1 MACMKADKRVIAAT
15 ETMQEQ
21 AIIIEYTLTKV
32 VKRKP
37 GKALTEKQYY
47 ILRKQGTERPF
58 QNEFNDN
65 QPLFCAACKLP
76 LFDSETKFNSG
87 TDGLVLLLL

>member
-1 MACMKADKRVIAAT
+1 M
-15 ETMQEQ
+15 
-21 AIIIEYTLTKV
+21 
-32 VKRKP
+32 

-65 QPLFCAACKLP
+65 HKTGHYFVQPAF

-87 TDGLVLLLL
+87 TDGLVLCPLNKTELKKWWIIV

>member
-1 MACMKADKRVIAAT
+1 M
-15 ETMQEQ
+15 
-21 AIIIEYTLTKV
+21 
-32 VKRKP
+32 

-65 QPLFCAACKLP
+65 HKRVIIFVQPVSLP
-76 LFDSETKFNSG
+76 LILKQNSIQERMA
-87 TDGLVLLLL
+87 